1 MQWLKRM
8 KENQTRQE
16 GGVAENGLLESK
28 LVKDFSLQE
37 YVPDNDNHDRNSVI
51 KMFSAIEEKNK
62 QDVVKEAEDNN
73 AAVEMMA
80 VQNSTATKK
89 DESFNQIS

>member
-1 MQWLKRM
+1 
-8 KENQTRQE
+8 
-16 GGVAENGLLESK
+16 
-28 LVKDFSLQE
+28 
-37 YVPDNDNHDRNSVI
+37 
-51 KMFSAIEEKNK
+51 MFSAIEKKNK